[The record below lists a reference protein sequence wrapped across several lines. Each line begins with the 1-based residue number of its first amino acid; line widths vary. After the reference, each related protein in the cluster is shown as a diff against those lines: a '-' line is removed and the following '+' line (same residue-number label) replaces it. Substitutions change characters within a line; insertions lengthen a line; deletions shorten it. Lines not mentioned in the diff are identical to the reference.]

1 MTLLADPAER
11 AGASGQTTGAAVDKA
26 ERARAVLRR
35 AEERTGVRRHRP
47 VVAPAPP
54 EPLTAPAP
62 PEPLTAPAAP
72 AVVPRTDSVP
82 RADTVSRADALPR
95 AGTALL
101 AEVAS
106 LADVVSSPVVRSAP
120 AAPPERPARART
132 RHATTSGASR
142 DVGTDERVWP
152 VHDELAPL
160 LPLGALQRGTV
171 LAVRGSTSL
180 LLALVA
186 RPSRSGAWTAA
197 VGFPAVGLL
206 AAADAGADLDRVV
219 LVPRPGPDAALAISA
234 LVDGLDVVVVGP
246 DAALTD
252 PDRRRLAA
260 RARERGALLV
270 AAGPW
275 PGAHVALT
283 VTGGGWSGADRGA
296 GWLRRRTLVVER
308 AGRGGAARPVRLE
321 VELPLLHE
329 DWPAFLAEDARGTRP
344 AAGTGAT
351 AAETTAAETAVT
363 ARTTRT
369 GPAPVEDPD
378 RHSRLRLVG

>member
-54 EPLTAPAP
+54 EPLTAPA
-62 PEPLTAPAAP
+62 AP
-72 AVVPRTDSVP
+72 AVAPRTETAP
-82 RADTVSRADALPR
+82 RAEIAPR

-101 AEVAS
+101 AEVAP
-106 LADVVSSPVVRSAP
+106 LADVVSSPVVRPAP
-120 AAPPERPARART
+120 AALPERPARART
-132 RHATTSGASR
+132 RHAIASGASR

-152 VHDELAPL
+152 VHDALAPL

-270 AAGPW
+270 AAGTW

-308 AGRGGAARPVRLE
+308 AGRGGAARPTRLE
-321 VELPLLHE
+321 VELPLVHE
-329 DWPAFLAEDARGTRP
+329 DWPAFLAEDDRGTRP
-344 AAGTGAT
+344 AAGTGA
-351 AAETTAAETAVT
+351 TAAETAVT

-378 RHSRLRLVG
+378 RPSRLRLVG

>member
-11 AGASGQTTGAAVDKA
+11 AGAPGPTAAAVDKA

-47 VVAPAPP
+47 VVAPA
-54 EPLTAPAP
+54 A

-72 AVVPRTDSVP
+72 TVVPRTETAP
-82 RADTVSRADALPR
+82 RADTVPR

-101 AEVAS
+101 AEVAP
-106 LADVVSSPVVRSAP
+106 LADAAASPVVRPAP
-120 AAPPERPARART
+120 APPDPPARART
-132 RHATTSGASR
+132 RHVRTSGASR
-142 DVGTDERVWP
+142 DAGTDERVWP
-152 VHDELAPL
+152 VHDALAPL

-186 RPSRSGAWTAA
+186 RPSRAGAWTAA

-270 AAGPW
+270 AAGTW

-308 AGRGGAARPVRLE
+308 AGRGGAARPARLE
-321 VELPLLHE
+321 VELPLVHE

-351 AAETTAAETAVT
+351 VAGAAVT
-363 ARTTRT
+363 AHETAR
-369 GPAPVEDPD
+369 ADDPD
-378 RHSRLRLVG
+378 RPSRLRLVG